1 MSLASLLLAFAPAL
15 AARFRPEKD
24 ETQARIAG
32 LEIDLADARRD
43 ADEWRQRCEDLEIH
57 MLREFERLMRREA
70 WAREAAPNPLARPWQ
85 QQEAVAEQYRYQ
97 QAVQSLMAQQMQA
110 QAWQNQQQAY
120 QNQALAQNQQLA
132 QYQQGVFDNLPN
144 CTPSRGDVLTGRLNH
159 P

>member
-24 ETQARIAG
+24 ETEARIAG
-32 LEIDLADARRD
+32 LEIDLADARRA
-43 ADEWRQRCEDLEIH
+43 ADEWRQRCGALEIH
-57 MLREFERLMRREA
+57 IERLMRREA
-70 WAREAAPNPLARPWQ
+70 PVQRAPNPLATPWQ

-97 QAVQSLMAQQMQA
+97 QAAQNLMAQQMQA
-110 QAWQNQQQAY
+110 QAWQAQ
-120 QNQALAQNQQLA
+120 QNQQLS
-132 QYQQGVFDNLPN
+132 QYQGLLGAQGQLSQLEPSGGVFDHLPN